1 MKDLALKR
9 RKDVR
14 LKDYDYKTNGY
25 YFVTVVTRDRLP
37 SLKEYSS
44 DSGVVAVAQAI
55 NDLPEFFN
63 GLAVDYFIVM
73 DDHIHI
79 IFAFNDCGKTLG
91 HVVRTMKYNITKIVA
106 AGLLSR
112 HSEGPHGNAAA
123 TNNDKDTMWQ
133 WNYYEHIIRD
143 EKVLAKI
150 RDYVRDNPEKEIN
163 NWEVIEKN

>member
-9 RKDVR
+9 RKDIR
-14 LKDYDYKTNGY
+14 LKNYDYKTNGY

-37 SLKEYSS
+37 LLKEYSS
-44 DSGVVAVAQAI
+44 DIGAVAVARAI

-63 GLAVDYFIVM
+63 GLAVDYYVVM

-91 HVVRTMKYNITKIVA
+91 QVVKAMKYNITKIVA
-106 AGLLSR
+106 AGLPSR
-112 HSEGPHGNAAA
+112 HSKGPHSNAAA
-123 TNNDKDTMWQ
+123 TKANDIAVATKTMWQ

-143 EKVLAKI
+143 EKKLAKNQELC
-150 RDYVRDNPEKEIN
+150 RQ
-163 NWEVIEKN
+163 